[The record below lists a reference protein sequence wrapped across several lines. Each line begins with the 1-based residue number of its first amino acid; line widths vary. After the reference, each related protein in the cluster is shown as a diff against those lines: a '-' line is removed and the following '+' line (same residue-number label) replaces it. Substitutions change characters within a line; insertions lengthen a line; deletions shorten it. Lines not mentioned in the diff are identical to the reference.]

1 MSEAARY
8 KIGLRI
14 NTISSEEAN
23 LARNSRISTPI
34 FVFFIDSL
42 EHRFGNA
49 FITIIEKNWRV
60 EDIHVYL
67 MDKIKSITIRYNP
80 YRK

>member
-1 MSEAARY
+1 VSEAARY
-8 KIGLRI
+8 KLGLRI

-23 LARNSRISTPI
+23 LVQNSRFPI
-34 FVFFIDSL
+34 PIYVFFIDSF
-42 EHRFGNA
+42 EHRFGNS
-49 FITIIEKNWRV
+49 FISIIEKNWRV

-67 MDKIKSITIRYNP
+67 MDKINSITIRYNP